1 MTGLARRPRG
11 ASETGPRPAD
21 EPTDREQHDR
31 GDRRDQREGPE
42 ARTREQHRDADDSP
56 ASGGRRPCDTAA
68 MTGDLRSRIDAA
80 LMSFLDE
87 RLHDVQQDEPAAQ
100 PLVEEIRRF
109 AEAGGKR
116 LRPAFCYWGYR
127 AAGGAD
133 RESSGEPIVRA
144 AAALELL
151 HTMALVHD
159 DLIDGAKERRG
170 VPATATWFAD
180 RAEELEA
187 RGEPGAFGEAIAL
200 LVGDL
205 AAVLAD
211 RLLLEAGFPADALVR
226 ALAVYHPMREDMA
239 IGQYLGL
246 SGSGAAV
253 GGAGNARRAAAR
265 KGGRYTVEGPL
276 LIGVA
281 LAGDQ
286 RSVGEC
292 LSRFGRPLGEAFQLR
307 DDLEDGDAASGV
319 SEEAVNRLVAEAKAS
334 LDPDV
339 VPSAAF
345 AALHDLADRVA
356 M

>member
-1 MTGLARRPRG
+1 
-11 ASETGPRPAD
+11 
-21 EPTDREQHDR
+21 
-31 GDRRDQREGPE
+31 
-42 ARTREQHRDADDSP
+42 
-56 ASGGRRPCDTAA
+56 
-68 MTGDLRSRIDAA
+68 MTGDLRSRVDAA
-80 LMSFLDE
+80 LMAFLDE
-87 RLHDVQQDEPAAQ
+87 RLDDVRQDDPAAQ
-100 PLVEEIRRF
+100 PLVREIRRLV
-109 AEAGGKR
+109 EAGGKR

-133 RESSGEPIVRA
+133 RGAPDEPIVRA

-211 RLLLEAGFPADALVR
+211 RLLLEAGFRADALVR
-226 ALAVYHPMREDMA
+226 ALAVYHPMRQDMA
-239 IGQYLGL
+239 TGQYLGL
-246 SGSGAAV
+246 TRAGGGLGGPGS
-253 GGAGNARRAAAR
+253 ARRVAAR

-281 LAGDQ
+281 LAEDA
-286 RSVGEC
+286 SPVGERIA
-292 LSRFGRPLGEAFQLR
+292 RFGRPLGEAFQLR
-307 DDLEDGDAASGV
+307 DDLEDGDAAAGV
-319 SEEAVNRLVAEAKAS
+319 SPDTVNALVAEAKAS
-334 LDPDV
+334 LDPDA
-339 VPSAAF
+339 VPPVAIS
-345 AALHDLADRVA
+345 ALHGLADRVA